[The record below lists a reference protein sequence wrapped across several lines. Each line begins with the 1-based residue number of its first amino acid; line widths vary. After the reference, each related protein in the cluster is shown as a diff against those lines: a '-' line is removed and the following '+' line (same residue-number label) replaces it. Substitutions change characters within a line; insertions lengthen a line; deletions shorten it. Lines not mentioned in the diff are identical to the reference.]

1 MVYLFLPS
9 CMIVMYNVFVI
20 LCLEKRGGLAVFNYT
35 NFLYVRTTIFVR
47 STLFVRSSH
56 SNLQRTRK
64 VVRRLITL
72 RLTFLRSNRQND
84 STNARSLLGVIN
96 NKRINE
102 LDIFFLNLRDGE

>member
-1 MVYLFLPS
+1 MVYLFLLSS

-20 LCLEKRGGLAVFNYT
+20 LCLEKRVFNYT
-35 NFLYVRTTIFVR
+35 NFLYVRTTIF
-47 STLFVRSSH
+47 LFVRSSH

-84 STNARSLLGVIN
+84 STNARSLLDVIN

-102 LDIFFLNLRDGE
+102 CSS